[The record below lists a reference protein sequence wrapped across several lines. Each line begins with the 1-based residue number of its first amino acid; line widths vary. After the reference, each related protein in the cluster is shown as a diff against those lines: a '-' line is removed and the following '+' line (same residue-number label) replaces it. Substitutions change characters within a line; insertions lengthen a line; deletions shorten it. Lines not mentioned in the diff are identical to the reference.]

1 MYLNI
6 PWYYFIFIS
15 GSRYA
20 DGDGSMF
27 VEDCWVIVVRNVPIF
42 YDILGVFIYNIWVM
56 GDICGILYEFIYFKY
71 SLRWV
76 FVGINLVIDVR

>member
-6 PWYYFIFIS
+6 PWYYFIFIR

-20 DGDGSMF
+20 DDVGNMF

-42 YDILGVFIYNIWVM
+42 YDILGVFYLLYM
-56 GDICGILYEFIYFKY
+56 GYGLIFGNFI
-71 SLRWV
+71 
-76 FVGINLVIDVR
+76 

>member
-6 PWYYFIFIS
+6 PWYYFIFIK

-20 DGDGSMF
+20 DGDGNMF

-42 YDILGVFIYNIWVM
+42 YDILGVFY
-56 GDICGILYEFIYFKY
+56 L
-71 SLRWV
+71 
-76 FVGINLVIDVR
+76 